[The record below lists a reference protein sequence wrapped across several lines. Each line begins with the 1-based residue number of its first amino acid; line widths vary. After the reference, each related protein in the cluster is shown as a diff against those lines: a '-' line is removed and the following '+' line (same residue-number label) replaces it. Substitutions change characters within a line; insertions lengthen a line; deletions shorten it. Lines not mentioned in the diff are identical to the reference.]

1 MRKLRFQGMQTYV
14 THLLRSIWSQ
24 ALDQEMEKWKSRQ
37 ALLSKRSEM
46 KGEKDSKQI
55 HTEQQGWLF

>member
-1 MRKLRFQGMQTYV
+1 MQAFV
-14 THLLRSIWSQ
+14 THSLRSIWSQ

-37 ALLSKRSEM
+37 PLLSKRSEM

>member
-1 MRKLRFQGMQTYV
+1 MQTYV